1 MNSSSFYG
9 SRLRNTKKTS
19 LSENIDRL
27 PKPKSEKRL
36 KKRMVL
42 KKAADVLFSSVTVES
57 SGHQARPTVLEDLRP
72 ELARQRSEIEALRKQ
87 LSLCKAAHASETE
100 ALRKELHAC
109 KQACAS
115 ANTALA
121 DLNTTHNQLVQTH
134 TTVVMQLREAQTA
147 ATEAQ
152 RTPLP
157 FCTPVADSMTRTGV
171 TPNLSVDADR
181 SENTPSIA
189 SVDLN
194 PTPPGSCH
202 PDLQFSPPTLEHTDI
217 MMIQSRGRP
226 DRYGCL
232 LFRAVVPEQ
241 RYAEWATTT
250 NWDGSR
256 GKFALPMN
264 IRQFVTSTV
273 SQRFPHMSS
282 ADSKRIKD
290 RVNEFLRSPRNSVAH
305 RRLYF

>member
-1 MNSSSFYG
+1 M
-9 SRLRNTKKTS
+9 
-19 LSENIDRL
+19 
-27 PKPKSEKRL
+27 
-36 KKRMVL
+36 
-42 KKAADVLFSSVTVES
+42 TVES

-115 ANTALA
+115 KNTALA
-121 DLNTTHNQLVQTH
+121 DLNNMHKQLVQTH
-134 TTVVMQLREAQTA
+134 ATVVMQLREAQTA
-147 ATEAQ
+147 AIEAQ
-152 RTPLP
+152 RTPLLS
-157 FCTPVADSMTRTGV
+157 CTPANCMTRTGV
-171 TPNLSVDADR
+171 TPNPSVDADR

-189 SVDLN
+189 SGNLN
-194 PTPPGSCH
+194 PSPPGSCH
-202 PDLQFSPPTLEHTDI
+202 PDLQFCPPTLEHSDI
-217 MMIQSRGRP
+217 LMMQSRGRP

-264 IRQFVTSTV
+264 IRQFITNTV